1 MALPAATALAAT
13 IFSYFS
19 PTKSPFYTVI
29 SFGALGLVLAV
40 EVEANFDLVFVPICA
55 VLLVSTLLSFRNA
68 PNFSAEEYNNQIKF
82 ARSFGISAA
91 ILCLVFLAREV
102 EPIAPDGGG
111 DPRNHWW
118 FWAGYATGLTQ
129 AAIFLLY
136 IFIYHNYDSRQRG
149 VNVIQMSLIISTY
162 LIAATYVSVEHY
174 RDIEE
179 SAPNRV
185 LIALYVYWG
194 LCALFML
201 VYLLRNFR
209 LAMPADAAPLG
220 SALAA
225 DTAAE
230 AITET
235 VTSD

>member
-29 SFGALGLVLAV
+29 SFGALGLALAV

-55 VLLVSTLLSFRNA
+55 VLLVSTVLAFRNA
-68 PNFSAEEYNNQIKF
+68 PDFSAEEYNNQIKF

-91 ILCLVFLAREV
+91 ILCLVFLAREL
-102 EPIAPDGGG
+102 EPIAPEGDG
-111 DPRNHWW
+111 PPQNHWW
-118 FWAGYATGLTQ
+118 FWAGYAAGLAQ
-129 AAIFLLY
+129 AAVFLLY
-136 IFIYHNYDSRQRG
+136 IFIYHNFEARQRG
-149 VNVIQMSLIISTY
+149 VNLIQMSLIISTY
-162 LIAATYVSVEHY
+162 LIAATYVSVEHF
-174 RDIEE
+174 RDADER
-179 SAPNRV
+179 APNSV
-185 LIALYVYWG
+185 LIALYGLWA
-194 LCALFML
+194 LCAAFML

-225 DTAAE
+225 DGGAE
-230 AITET
+230 AIAESTGQ
-235 VTSD
+235 D

>member
-13 IFSYFS
+13 IFSCFS
-19 PTKSPFYTVI
+19 PTKSPFYTVV
-29 SFGALGLVLAV
+29 SFGALGLALAV
-40 EVEANFDLVFVPICA
+40 EVEANFDLVFTPICA
-55 VLLVSTLLSFRNA
+55 VLLVSTGLAFRNA
-68 PNFSAEEYNNQIKF
+68 PDFSAEEYNSQIKF

-102 EPIAPDGGG
+102 EPVTPEGNGAPE
-111 DPRNHWW
+111 NHWW
-118 FWAGYATGLTQ
+118 FWAGYAAALAQ
-129 AAIFLLY
+129 AAIFLFY
-136 IFIYHNYDSRQRG
+136 IFIYHDYEARQRG
-149 VNVIQMSLIISTY
+149 VNGIQMSLIISTY

-174 RDIEE
+174 RDAGEH
-179 SAPNRV
+179 APNSV
-185 LIALYVYWG
+185 LIAFYVLWA

-225 DTAAE
+225 DGSAE
-230 AITET
+230 AITDSVGQT
-235 VTSD
+235 